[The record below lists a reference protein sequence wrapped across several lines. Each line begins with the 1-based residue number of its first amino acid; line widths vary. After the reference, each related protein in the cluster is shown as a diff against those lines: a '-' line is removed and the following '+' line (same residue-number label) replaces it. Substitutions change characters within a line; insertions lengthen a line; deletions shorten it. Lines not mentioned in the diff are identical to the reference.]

1 MSVAGGLINA
11 RAFASLRKHRNYRLY
26 FAGQV
31 ISLTGTWMQNVAMA
45 WLVVVLSHSPI
56 AVGLLAFCQFAP
68 FAIFGLLGGVITDRF
83 DKRHT
88 YMATQGASMLLAIA
102 LTVLTLTH
110 RATVLEVYIL
120 ASVYGTILVID
131 NPARQAFTM
140 EMVGR
145 DELPNAVALNS
156 SLFNL
161 SRIIGPAAG
170 GLIIASAGVAACFA
184 LNAGSFLAVLLCLLL
199 MRTRELFAPQR
210 EGARPRIFRGIAE
223 GVAYSWRTTSIRT
236 VLLMLLF
243 IAAVGMNFNVLL
255 PVLARHT
262 LHAGP
267 EVFGLLSA
275 SFGGGALVGALL
287 SASRTTASMRVI
299 VASGL
304 GLGLTMLVLAPLR
317 QAVAAALVLAA
328 VGVCFSL
335 YTSNSNSMI
344 QLNSPDH
351 LRGRVLSI
359 YAYVFFSTAP
369 LGGLFAGWLA
379 ERGGT
384 ALSFAVAGGVT
395 VATAVAGGL
404 VLRGVRPPRLR
415 RRGDLREPDPGVGA
429 RA

>member
-1 MSVAGGLINA
+1 MSAAGSLVNA
-11 RAFASLRKHRNYRLY
+11 RTFTSLRKHRNYRLY

-31 ISLTGTWMQNVAMA
+31 VSLTGTWMQNVAMA

-56 AVGLLAFCQFAP
+56 AVGVLAFCQFGP

-83 DKRHT
+83 DKRRT
-88 YMATQGASMLLAIA
+88 YMTTQAASMVLAVV
-102 LTVLTLTH
+102 LTVLTVTH
-110 RATVLEVYIL
+110 LATVLEVYIL
-120 ASVYGTILVID
+120 AAVYGTILVVD

-145 DELPNAVALNS
+145 DELPNAVALNA

-170 GLIIASAGVAACFA
+170 GLIIAGAGVAACFA
-184 LNAGSFLAVLLCLLL
+184 LNAVSFLAVLLCLGL
-199 MRTRELFAPQR
+199 MRTGELFAPRR
-210 EGARPRIFRGIAE
+210 EGGRPAIFRGIAE
-223 GVAYSWRTTSIRT
+223 GVAYSWRSVSIRT

-267 EVFGLLSA
+267 ETFGLLSA
-275 SFGGGALVGALL
+275 AFGGGALVGALL
-287 SASRTTASMRVI
+287 SASRTAASMRVV

-304 GLGLTMLVLAPLR
+304 GLGAAMLALAPLHD
-317 QAVAAALVLAA
+317 ALAAAPVLAA

-335 YTSNSNSMI
+335 YTSNSNSII
-344 QLNSPDH
+344 QLECPDH
-351 LRGRVLSI
+351 LRGRVISV
-359 YAYVFFSTAP
+359 YAYLFFGTAP
-369 LGGLFAGWLA
+369 VGGLFAGWLA

-384 ALSFAVAGGVT
+384 ALAFAVAGAVT
-395 VATAVAGGL
+395 LAAAAAGAL
-404 VLRGVRPPRLR
+404 VLRGLRLPRLPR
-415 RRGDLREPDPGVGA
+415 RRQSDPGIVAGA
-429 RA
+429 